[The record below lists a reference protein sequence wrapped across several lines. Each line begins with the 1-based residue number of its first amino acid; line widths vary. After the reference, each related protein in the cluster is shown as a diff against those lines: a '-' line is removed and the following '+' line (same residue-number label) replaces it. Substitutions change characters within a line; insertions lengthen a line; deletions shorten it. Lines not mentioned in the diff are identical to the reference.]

1 MQDSAQSVIQGSSS
15 VPSVSTERDS
25 TVKSAKKISAGSA
38 KKDTLFKSMK
48 TGTPVKVQSIQ
59 NEDTVAIY
67 KTEPAKPGNFFRGH
81 ALKVV
86 HKSPQPL
93 NKNTPDWIFP
103 LIVLIIA
110 AFAWLR
116 AFYNKYFIQI
126 VTAFFNNN
134 LANQIVRDENILVQ
148 RASILLNL
156 VFNLVTALFLY
167 FVSVH
172 FNWSMGGMSFGLNR
186 YIFFALVVSAAYAL
200 KFLVLKICGYLFR
213 IDKEMATY
221 IFNIFLINNVV
232 GTLLIPMVLLFAF
245 STMVS
250 ASTLIIVSVFFILG
264 GLLYRIFRGISAGFS
279 SPAFSLYYLFLYLC
293 ALEIAPLIVLIKIL
307 NQA

>member
-1 MQDSAQSVIQGSSS
+1 MQDTSQPVIQVPPPALPAGARPDSAQK
-15 VPSVSTERDS
+15 SVSKTS
-25 TVKSAKKISAGSA
+25 SGLI
-38 KKDTLFKSMK
+38 KKDSVSKILHTDM
-48 TGTPVKVQSIQ
+48 PVKMQAVLK
-59 NEDTVAIY
+59 EDTVASDGNEHTKEI
-67 KTEPAKPGNFFRGH
+67 NFFSGH
-81 ALKVV
+81 ELKAV
-86 HKSPQPL
+86 HKNPLPL
-93 NKNTPDWIFP
+93 NRNTPDWIFP
-103 LIVLIIA
+103 LVILIVA

-156 VFNLVTALFLY
+156 VFNLVAALFLY

-172 FNWSMGGMSFGLNR
+172 YNWSLGGMSFGLNR
-186 YIFFALVVSAAYAL
+186 YLFFALIVSAAYAL

-213 IDKEMATY
+213 VDKEMATY

-232 GTLLIPMVLLFAF
+232 GTLLIPVVLFLAF

-250 ASTLIIVSVFFILG
+250 TTLLITISIFFIAG
-264 GLLYRIFRGISAGFS
+264 GLLYRVIRGIAAGFS

-293 ALEIAPLIVLIKIL
+293 TLEFAPLIVLIKIL